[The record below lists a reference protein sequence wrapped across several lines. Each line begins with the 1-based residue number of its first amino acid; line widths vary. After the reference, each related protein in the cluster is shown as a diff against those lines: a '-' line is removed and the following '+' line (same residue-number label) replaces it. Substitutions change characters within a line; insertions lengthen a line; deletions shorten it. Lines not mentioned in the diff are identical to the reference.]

1 MSVRPIEF
9 QVSIPKTFEASKEQ
23 QNFLKRA
30 DIDAQQKAISANE
43 ESNRRMSSVGDTEQ
57 TEKKGLR
64 NDEEG
69 KNNKGNKDNQK
80 KKKEEES
87 LLENKS
93 FCFDPGKIDIKI

>member
-23 QNFLKRA
+23 QNFLKRS
-30 DIDAQQKAISANE
+30 DIDTQQKAILANE
-43 ESNRRMSSVGDTEQ
+43 ETNRRMSSVNDAEQ

-69 KNNKGNKDNQK
+69 KKNKGNTGKQNENKDEV
-80 KKKEEES
+80 KEEE
-87 LLENKS
+87 NKKI
-93 FCFDPGKIDIKI
+93 CFDPGKIDIKI

>member
-9 QVSIPKTFEASKEQ
+9 QVSISKTFEASKEQ

-30 DIDAQQKAISANE
+30 DIDAQQKVISANE
-43 ESNRRMSSVGDTEQ
+43 ESNRRMSSVGDVEQ
-57 TEKKGLR
+57 TEKKVYGMTR
-64 NDEEG
+64 KEKIIREV
-69 KNNKGNKDNQK
+69 KIIKK

-87 LLENKS
+87 LSENKS